1 MCSQQSVEMK
11 WNVWYFVT
19 WEMEH
24 RKVGLGQCKCFPVP
38 EGDGIVT
45 NTANPKSTHTPDNLR
60 TPQARK
66 EDLT

>member
-1 MCSQQSVEMK
+1 
-11 WNVWYFVT
+11 
-19 WEMEH
+19 MEH
-24 RKVGLGQCKCFPVP
+24 RKVGLGQCKYFPVP
-38 EGDGIVT
+38 EGDGIVK